1 VPDPYLQFENRVD
14 LFQEDSVVGYKN
26 QPDFRG
32 YAQGVILV
40 RTNHL
45 CYRGA
50 EVSRQK
56 APTTFRILGLGD
68 SVTWGVGVQED
79 GIYLTI
85 LESMLNEP
93 GSPTRRFE
101 TVNTAV
107 IGYSLHQELL
117 TLERDGVALSP
128 DVVLLGFVVND
139 FYPTEDPFFNIHK
152 FHQPAQEHVR
162 RRDYKEP
169 VPARVYT
176 YRLTRSVM
184 RNTWGR
190 LKAWNQPW
198 TPPPVAWPEG
208 SFEART
214 WPVMQ
219 SHFRRIKELANAHG
233 FRVLVLLFPTMSQL
247 RAGTDPRYPQSVVA
261 DFLRSK
267 SIDLIDLFDAF
278 RGQWKDAF
286 LDEMHLTR
294 TGHRR
299 VAEKILRY
307 LEEHR
312 WLPEPVV
319 QR

>member
-1 VPDPYLQFENRVD
+1 LSLKNVLVVLVATLASLGLTEVTIRMLVPDPYLQFENRVD
-14 LFQEDSVVGYKN
+14 LFQEDNVAGYKN

-45 CYRGA
+45 GYRGA

-56 APTTFRILGLGD
+56 DPKTFRILRLGD

-152 FHQPAQEHVR
+152 FHQPAKEHVR
-162 RRDYKEP
+162 RREYKEP
-169 VPARVYT
+169 VR
-176 YRLTRSVM
+176 RLGSRPRPGSHL
-184 RNTWGR
+184 R
-190 LKAWNQPW
+190 
-198 TPPPVAWPEG
+198 PPGPV
-208 SFEART
+208 
-214 WPVMQ
+214 
-219 SHFRRIKELANAHG
+219 
-233 FRVLVLLFPTMSQL
+233 
-247 RAGTDPRYPQSVVA
+247 RA
-261 DFLRSK
+261 
-267 SIDLIDLFDAF
+267 
-278 RGQWKDAF
+278 
-286 LDEMHLTR
+286 
-294 TGHRR
+294 
-299 VAEKILRY
+299 
-307 LEEHR
+307 
-312 WLPEPVV
+312 
-319 QR
+319 